1 VSDDTDIVDF
11 YVHTVTARAYLGVS
25 GKGVVLYDTEVTIPC
40 FLSRKVQFVRNQ
52 DGEQVASSASVSCA
66 PSWLNSLPPKS
77 QVTIPGQTEPTTVI
91 SRAAPDGGDFITGM
105 DRVKVYLQ

>member
-1 VSDDTDIVDF
+1 
-11 YVHTVTARAYLGVS
+11 
-25 GKGVVLYDTEVTIPC
+25 
-40 FLSRKVQFVRNQ
+40 
-52 DGEQVASSASVSCA
+52 VSCA